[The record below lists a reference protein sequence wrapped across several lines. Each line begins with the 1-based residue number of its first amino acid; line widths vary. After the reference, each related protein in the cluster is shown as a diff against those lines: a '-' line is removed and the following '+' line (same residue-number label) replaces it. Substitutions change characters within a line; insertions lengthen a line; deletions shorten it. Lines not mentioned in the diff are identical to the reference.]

1 MQAECSLVIFMLCNI
16 NIQTKL
22 KKSQAWLINIVRLLA
37 DITENLG
44 LNHAEIILRATASRL
59 ALPLTSLSPTKHRYS
74 FLGTIAKTRC
84 VPRIFDW
91 GAGDPVAI

>member
-44 LNHAEIILRATASRL
+44 LNHAEIILRATASSL
-59 ALPLTSLSPTKHRYS
+59 ALPLTSLSSTRYRYA

-84 VPRIFDW
+84 VTRIFDW